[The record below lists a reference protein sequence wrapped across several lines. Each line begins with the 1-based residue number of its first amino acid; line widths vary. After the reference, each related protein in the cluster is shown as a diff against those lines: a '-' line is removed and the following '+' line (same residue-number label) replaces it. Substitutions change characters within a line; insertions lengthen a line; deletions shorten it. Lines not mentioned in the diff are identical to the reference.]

1 MTYPTS
7 HFWISK
13 KKCTCIVQCRL
24 ITWRLVIIANSCC
37 WQYHQCFFERVS
49 NDFQVFGIQRV
60 LARYY
65 INNSSNIALGSSPMA
80 VYSHWFSQ
88 QHHRLWPQPAVATC
102 ATALVLYNNE
112 KEDVV
117 TDECPANVVSKC
129 HKRPPPIIKE
139 VPKRPRRLL
148 LQQPQQNLLNL
159 YDLVNNNGMNL
170 DWKYFSFS
178 SSRFGKVPAYLVHFL
193 SCGKKGLKCKKC

>member
-1 MTYPTS
+1 M
-7 HFWISK
+7 
-13 KKCTCIVQCRL
+13 
-24 ITWRLVIIANSCC
+24 
-37 WQYHQCFFERVS
+37 S

-159 YDLVNNNGMNL
+159 YDL
-170 DWKYFSFS
+170 
-178 SSRFGKVPAYLVHFL
+178 P
-193 SCGKKGLKCKKC
+193 

>member
-1 MTYPTS
+1 M
-7 HFWISK
+7 
-13 KKCTCIVQCRL
+13 
-24 ITWRLVIIANSCC
+24 IIANSCC

-139 VPKRPRRLL
+139 VPKRPR
-148 LQQPQQNLLNL
+148 LQLQDLNFH
-159 YDLVNNNGMNL
+159 DLVKMAWTL
-170 DWKYFSFS
+170 IEKAFQFSL
-178 SSRFGKVPAYLVHFL
+178 SRSVRYISVEKKV
-193 SCGKKGLKCKKC
+193 